1 MTAQKH
7 IVALGE
13 SEVRQ
18 LRTIIRRGVSKA
30 RVITRA
36 RVLLMANETQ
46 GTGKTDHVIA
56 DVLNLAKTTPQ
67 DIRRRFAQGGLHRA
81 LYDAPRPG
89 GERKVTGRDETTIV
103 SIACTDPPD
112 GYDHW
117 TMDLLTD
124 KANGELKKKL
134 GRTTMYRV
142 LLKHDLKPW
151 REKNLV
157 HKGEG

>member
-7 IVALGE
+7 VVALEE
-13 SEVRQ
+13 SEVR
-18 LRTIIRRGVSKA
+18 LLKTIIRKGVSNA

-46 GTGKTDHVIA
+46 ETGKTDQVIA
-56 DVLNLAKTTPQ
+56 DALGLTKTTPQ
-67 DIRRRFAQGGLHRA
+67 DIRRRFAQGGIQRA

-89 GERKVTGRDETTIV
+89 GKRKVTGRDETTIV

-112 GYDHW
+112 GHDHW
-117 TMDLLTD
+117 TMDLLTE
-124 KANGELKKKL
+124 KGNGELQKKL

-142 LLKHDLKPW
+142 PLKHETKPW

-157 HKGEG
+157 HKRAG

>member
-7 IVALGE
+7 RVALGE
-13 SEVRQ
+13 SEVLQ
-18 LRTIIRRGVSKA
+18 LKTIIRKGVSKT

-36 RVLLMANETQ
+36 RVLLMANETY
-46 GTGKTDHVIA
+46 GTGKKDEEIMKALDISRSAVQQIRKRSV
-56 DVLNLAKTTPQ
+56 VL
-67 DIRRRFAQGGLHRA
+67 GLKYA

-89 GERKVTGRDETTIV
+89 KERVVTGKDEAEII

-117 TMDLLTD
+117 TLDLLKEEITG
-124 KANGELKKKL
+124 KNGKNF
-134 GRTTMYRV
+134 GRSTVYRV
-142 LLKHDLKPW
+142 LLRNELKPW

-157 HKGEG
+157 HKDKR

>member
-1 MTAQKH
+1 MAAQKYV
-7 IVALGE
+7 VALEE
-13 SEVRQ
+13 SEVR
-18 LRTIIRRGVSKA
+18 LLKMIIRKGVSKA

-46 GTGKTDHVIA
+46 GTGKTDQVIA
-56 DVLNLAKTTPQ
+56 DALGLAKTTPQ
-67 DIRRRFAQGGLHRA
+67 DIRRRFAQGGIPRA

-89 GERKVTGRDETTIV
+89 GERKVTGRDETTII

-112 GYDHW
+112 GHDHW
-117 TMDLLTD
+117 TIDLLTE

-142 LLKHDLKPW
+142 LLKHETKPW

-157 HKGEG
+157 HKGTG